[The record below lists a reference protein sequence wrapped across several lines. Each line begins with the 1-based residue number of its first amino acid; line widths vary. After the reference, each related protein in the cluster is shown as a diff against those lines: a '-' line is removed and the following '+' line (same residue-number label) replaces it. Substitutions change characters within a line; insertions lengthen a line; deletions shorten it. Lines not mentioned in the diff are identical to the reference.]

1 MFGAKWSMSTEPS
14 PDIPPTGAPHLPIS
28 GAPLADNARTLLE
41 FQALMANAPVAIGFS
56 QNRHITRYNRK
67 FAELFGFT
75 GDEGIGQPTLTLY
88 PSPDA
93 MEEVSRQAFP
103 LLSTGGTYA
112 AEMRFRHQDNSL
124 FWGDAVAY
132 LVDPKNPSEGTI
144 WIISDIS
151 ARKAAEEER
160 RLTLLELEAVFAN
173 AAVGLAYSHGQV
185 FQRCNTR
192 CAEILGYAPDEL
204 AGRPTVTVFPSQAD
218 YDALGLAAGPLLGSG
233 HPFETEACFK
243 RKDGSLVWCQVY
255 AKALD
260 PTDAGRGTVWIVVDI
275 ESTRRASERLEESLH
290 ELEAFISNASVGILF
305 TRDRHITRY
314 NPRFGDMFG
323 YAEGQAVGQPARML
337 YRSQEEYDALSQQ
350 AFPLLSHSRPLQTEL
365 YMQHRN
371 GEALWVNLIGYVAN
385 PKQPS
390 QGTIWIL
397 EDRTMHRRAEE
408 VLRESKVQSEK
419 LAALGALVAGVAH
432 ELNTPIG
439 NALTVASALEDKAR
453 EFALSTQSGLR
464 RSTLDQFIAETQFAS
479 SLLVRTLG
487 RAGDLVNNF
496 KQVAVDQASSPRRVF
511 ALHAVVSEALLML
524 ESAVLDSGCQ
534 VSADIDHHLVLDSY
548 PEPLGKVLISLVNN
562 AMLHGF
568 GPGQTGAIE
577 VKASAVG
584 EHEVEITVR
593 DSGRGIDPHHLGR
606 IFDPFFTTR
615 LGQGGSG
622 LGLHIVHNLVT
633 GVLGGRIEAHSALG
647 AGAEFRL
654 RLPVTPPSLNPTQ

>member
-1 MFGAKWSMSTEPS
+1 MSSEPT
-14 PDIPPTGAPHLPIS
+14 PEIRPAVAPQQPIS
-28 GAPLADNARTLLE
+28 GAPLADHGRTLLE

-67 FAELFGFT
+67 FAELFGFQ

-88 PSPDA
+88 PSLEA

-103 LLSTGGTYA
+103 LLSTGQTYA
-112 AEMRFRHQDNSL
+112 AEMRFRRQDNRL

-132 LVDPKNPSEGTI
+132 LVDPHNPSEGTI

-151 ARKAAEEER
+151 ARKAADEER
-160 RLTLLELEAVFAN
+160 RLTLLEMEAVFAN

-185 FQRCNTR
+185 FQRCNAR
-192 CAEILGYAPDEL
+192 CAEMLGYAPDEL
-204 AGRPTVTVFPSQAD
+204 TGHPTVTVFPSQAD

-233 HPFETEACFK
+233 RPFETEARFK

-260 PTDAGRGTVWIVVDI
+260 PTDTGRGTIWIVVDI
-275 ESTRRASERLEESLH
+275 ESTRRASERLEASLQ
-290 ELEAFISNASVGILF
+290 ELEAFMHNASVGILF
-305 TRDRHITRY
+305 TRERRITRY
-314 NPRFGDMFG
+314 NPRFGEMFG
-323 YAEGQAVGQPARML
+323 YADAQAVGQMARIL
-337 YRSQEEYDALSQQ
+337 YRTDEDYEAVGHM
-350 AFPLLSHSRPLQTEL
+350 AFPLLSQSQPVQTEL

-371 GEALWVNLIGYVAN
+371 GQTLWVNLIGYVAN

-397 EDRTMHRRAEE
+397 EDRTLHRRAEE
-408 VLRESKVQSEK
+408 ALRESKVQSGK

-439 NALTVASALEDKAR
+439 NGLTVASALEDKAR
-453 EFALSTQSGLR
+453 EFALSMQSGLR
-464 RSTLDQFIAETQFAS
+464 RSALDQFIAETQFAS
-479 SLLVRTLG
+479 GLLVRNLS

-511 ALHAVVSEALLML
+511 ALHAVVREALLML
-524 ESAVLDSGCQ
+524 ESTLLDAGCQ
-534 VSADIDHHLVLDSY
+534 AIADIDQHLVLDSY
-548 PEPLGKVLISLVNN
+548 PGPLGQVLTSLVNN
-562 AMLHGF
+562 AMLHGI

-577 VKASAVG
+577 VHASAVG
-584 EHEVEITVR
+584 EDEVEITVR
-593 DSGRGIDPHHLGR
+593 DRGRGIDPKHLGR

-633 GVLGGRIEAHSALG
+633 GVLGGRIEVHSALG

-654 RLPVTPPSLNPTQ
+654 RLPATPPSLDLPP